1 MLIERSVFCISD
13 YIYDFD
19 PTTSPGSTHNFMLTF
34 TKSIP
39 EELHRW
45 KVEEMKMMLED
56 MKEIVQLRLNEIGR
70 ERKRAEREQQE
81 WEEQQKWEA
90 QELLVTQQ
98 EQRLEELEN
107 WKREWNSWDGSTID
121 QDNWKEILIEMQRK
135 QMQETRD
142 RIAWERLTSESLV
155 PRTREYKEWTHKSIR
170 LDQKEVDLE
179 EEYKKR
185 LQGLAGLEELD
196 LQELDLLAN
205 IWLKWQENELQQ
217 LDGDT
222 LDQLKHRARWSGPKL
237 LDKITANE
245 SSFMARSPYLDALL
259 IFVSWFY
266 SKFPA
271 ATIYLKKYITNRLAF
286 SQGSFPLFS

>member
-1 MLIERSVFCISD
+1 
-13 YIYDFD
+13 
-19 PTTSPGSTHNFMLTF
+19 
-34 TKSIP
+34 
-39 EELHRW
+39 
-45 KVEEMKMMLED
+45 MKAMLED
-56 MKEIVQLRLNEIGR
+56 MKGIVQLRLHEIGR

-107 WKREWNSWDGSTID
+107 WKREWNSWDTID

-135 QMQETRD
+135 QLQETRD
-142 RIAWERLTSESLV
+142 RIAWERLTSESLGHQ
-155 PRTREYKEWTHKSIR
+155 TQEFKEWTQKSIR
-170 LDQKEVDLE
+170 LDQKEVYLE
-179 EEYKKR
+179 QEYKKR

-196 LQELDLLAN
+196 LRELDLLAN

-237 LDKITANE
+237 LDKIIANE
-245 SSFMARSPYLDALL
+245 SSFMARSPYLNALL
-259 IFVSWFY
+259 IFVSKIILIINY
-266 SKFPA
+266 SSDG
-271 ATIYLKKYITNRLAF
+271 ITKIHDLGWPFLRDRFRF
-286 SQGSFPLFS
+286 SHRYS